1 MMCSDV
7 RGGIL
12 QIVILI
18 IAGLIYYPF
27 IKTLDKKYV
36 EEEQVSK

>member
-12 QIVILI
+12 QIVILV

-36 EEEQVSK
+36 EEEQVNK

>member
-1 MMCSDV
+1 MCSDV

-12 QIVILI
+12 QIVILV

-36 EEEQVSK
+36 EEEQVNK